1 MSQINVI
8 YWSATGNTKAMALAI
23 AEGAK
28 IEGVS
33 VRLIEAGN
41 ASKEDV
47 LSADAVA
54 LGCPS
59 MGAEE
64 LDEEDMEPFV
74 ASLES
79 EDLKGKPM
87 ILFGSYDWGDGQW
100 MREWSERMSKQGVLL
115 LEEGLIIQ
123 NIPDEEGLESCRAL
137 GAKLAKLSF

>member
-1 MSQINVI
+1 MKNITII
-8 YWSATGNTKAMALAI
+8 YWSATGNTEAMALAI

-28 IEGVS
+28 K
-33 VRLIEAGN
+33 AGGDAKLLEVAR

-47 LSADAVA
+47 LKADVVA

-64 LDEEDMEPFV
+64 LEEEDMEPFIQ
-74 ASLES
+74 SLES

-100 MREWSERMSKQGVLL
+100 MREWMERMAKLGVVLID
-115 LEEGLIIQ
+115 EGLILQ
-123 NIPDEEGLESCRAL
+123 NTPDEEGIQKCQEI
-137 GAKLAKLSF
+137 GDKLASV